1 MFFILI
7 AVFFCNILGLVHSK
21 MITTMRIEVLMAV
34 SNRLLSNGM
43 DDMCCS
49 PVGYH
54 CKETLPHLQSS
65 LKIDVV
71 RSPHHTTYIM

>member
-1 MFFILI
+1 
-7 AVFFCNILGLVHSK
+7 

-49 PVGYH
+49 AVGYH
-54 CKETLPHLQSS
+54 CKETLPHIQSS
-65 LKIDVV
+65 LKINVDG
-71 RSPHHTTYIM
+71 SPRHTTYMM